1 MKGTG
6 TVTIAV
12 SRGALSIIADAVF
25 GYGFMRSRRGASSEA
40 SALLAWSRELYLKTW
55 EDQPSG
61 GIKVPFT
68 RLGALWEWL
77 KHPLRSRIALE
88 LTEAQLK
95 DLEIALGYMAVRSAR
110 LGCQKKPRWCLRQA
124 NRFRALRLKLNRRKH
139 LKALKAPP
147 GRRRH
152 FSTKFPKMKG
162 ACVCQI
168 KDAPQ
173 RKSILQG

>member
-1 MKGTG
+1 MGTG
-6 TVTIAV
+6 
-12 SRGALSIIADAVF
+12 SCGAGA
-25 GYGFMRSRRGASSEA
+25 GASSEA

-124 NRFRALRLKLNRRKH
+124 NRFRALRQKMNRRQH
-139 LKALKAPP
+139 LKA
-147 GRRRH
+147 
-152 FSTKFPKMKG
+152 
-162 ACVCQI
+162 
-168 KDAPQ
+168 
-173 RKSILQG
+173 

>member
-12 SRGALSIIADAVF
+12 SRVALSIIADAVF

-88 LTEAQLK
+88 LTAAQLK

-124 NRFRALRLKLNRRKH
+124 NRFRALRQKMNRSQH
-139 LKALKAPP
+139 LKA
-147 GRRRH
+147 
-152 FSTKFPKMKG
+152 
-162 ACVCQI
+162 
-168 KDAPQ
+168 
-173 RKSILQG
+173 

>member
-25 GYGFMRSRRGASSEA
+25 GYGFMRSRGGASSEA

-61 GIKVPFT
+61 G
-68 RLGALWEWL
+68 
-77 KHPLRSRIALE
+77 
-88 LTEAQLK
+88 LK

-124 NRFRALRLKLNRRKH
+124 NRFRALRQKMNRRQH
-139 LKALKAPP
+139 LKA
-147 GRRRH
+147 
-152 FSTKFPKMKG
+152 
-162 ACVCQI
+162 
-168 KDAPQ
+168 
-173 RKSILQG
+173 

>member
-1 MKGTG
+1 MGLVHLGPLARWQAERGGARMKGTG
-6 TVTIAV
+6 TVTITV

-88 LTEAQLK
+88 LTAAQLK

-124 NRFRALRLKLNRRKH
+124 NRFRALRQKMNRSQH
-139 LKALKAPP
+139 LKA
-147 GRRRH
+147 
-152 FSTKFPKMKG
+152 
-162 ACVCQI
+162 
-168 KDAPQ
+168 
-173 RKSILQG
+173 